1 LIVPTTV
8 QGVALHGW
16 HQVQRMLI
24 ESFTIEYGVKQDNMT
39 VYGEPGYMPK
49 VGIVLDLNIVYDE
62 FPVKRCYRYYT

>member
-1 LIVPTTV
+1 MIVPTTV

-16 HQVQRMLI
+16 DQVQRMLI

-49 VGIVLDLNIVYDE
+49 VGSVLDLNIVYDE